1 MSNDVAH
8 SDAHY
13 ASFGETSPVVPA
25 IGSEIGP
32 DHHAEASTAQ
42 PFRREYERHQTN
54 WPARCFYGNH
64 VWPAVVVDVSQGGVG
79 LDRDLPAMKDE
90 TITLE
95 MHDVGTYLCRVAWK
109 HSNRCGLQFLK
120 RTDEL
125 SDDAIDGLASS
136 IHALDSI

>member
-1 MSNDVAH
+1 MSNDFVHSGAH
-8 SDAHY
+8 
-13 ASFGETSPVVPA
+13 FGALYENIPIAPA
-25 IGSEIGP
+25 IESDVGQNQE
-32 DHHAEASTAQ
+32 AEEPTAQ

-54 WPARCFYGNH
+54 WPAKCFYGSH

-79 LDRDLPAMKDE
+79 LDRDLPVMKDE
-90 TITLE
+90 TIALE
-95 MHDVGTYLCRVAWK
+95 MQDIGTYVCRVAWK
-109 HSNRCGLQFLK
+109 QGNRCGLQFLK